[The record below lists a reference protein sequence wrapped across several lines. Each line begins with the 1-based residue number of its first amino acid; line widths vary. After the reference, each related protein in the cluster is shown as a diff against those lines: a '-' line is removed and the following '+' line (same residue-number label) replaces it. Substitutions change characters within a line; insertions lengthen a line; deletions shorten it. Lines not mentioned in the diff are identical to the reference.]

1 MSPIKEVSKF
11 MKSYDL
17 LFQEPFTK
25 SQEIDDTFVNIAN
38 DTGIKTAINY
48 LKQMGAKKLDRNNF
62 RIEYYINQFTD
73 SKYTLEEKE
82 NGIK

>member
-17 LFQEPFTK
+17 LFQELFQK
-25 SQEIDDTFVNIAN
+25 SQKIDDTFVNIAN

-48 LKQMGAKKLDRNNF
+48 LKQMGAKKIR
-62 RIEYYINQFTD
+62 
-73 SKYTLEEKE
+73 
-82 NGIK
+82 